1 MNSGPD
7 GVHGEADGGRSR
19 AEAAG
24 AASRSSSLAV
34 EGLVAGYGEVVA
46 LDEVTVT
53 AGVSVITAVLGANG
67 AGKTTLLRA
76 VSGLI
81 KPRRGRVLLDGT
93 DVAGRSPEQI
103 VRAGIA
109 HVPEG
114 QGVIPELTV
123 EENLRIGMMS
133 WPARG
138 IRRGGKPSR
147 AGGVPGGVVPPGA
160 GRRDRSAAL
169 DEEYA
174 RFKPLADRRRKLAST
189 LSGGERQMLVIARA
203 LLARPRVLLLD
214 EPSLGLAPRV
224 MAQVMDLVVRLSRER
239 GLTIVLVEQNARSA
253 LSIADHGVVLN
264 LGRVVASADAAT
276 LAADVALRHH
286 YLGF

>member
-1 MNSGPD
+1 VS
-7 GVHGEADGGRSR
+7 
-19 AEAAG
+19 AEPT
-24 AASRSSSLAV
+24 AASAANGGSASLAV
-34 EGLVAGYGEVVA
+34 EGLVAGYGGVTA
-46 LDEVTVT
+46 LDGVTVMADA
-53 AGVSVITAVLGANG
+53 AGITAVLGANG

-76 VSGLI
+76 VSGMI
-81 KPRRGRVLLDGT
+81 KPRRGRVLLADRNVT
-93 DVAGRSPEQI
+93 GRSPEQI

-133 WPARG
+133 WRG
-138 IRRGGKPSR
+138 K
-147 AGGVPGGVVPPGA
+147 
-160 GRRDRSAAL
+160 RSARAAAIE
-169 DEEYA
+169 EEYE

-224 MAQVMDLVVRLSRER
+224 MAQVMDLVVRLSREH
-239 GLTIVLVEQNARSA
+239 GLTIVLVEQNARGA
-253 LSIADHGVVLN
+253 LAIADHGIVLN